1 MRTNTEVFCRFSSS
15 KAVVVR
21 VNWEQRKYRQG
32 KCSCYICDIFFPIP
46 LNYYPLAITMNLN
59 RPFVL
64 ASNVF
69 KEVVRDRILYII
81 GIYGLILAVAMRLL
95 PDLAASTEAK
105 MLPDFGLAAMSALGT
120 IVAIFVGTGLVN
132 KEIEKRTI
140 LMLISK
146 PVSRAEFISGK
157 FIGLSSV
164 LAVLVAVMTGIFL
177 GLMKIAK
184 VSYSLESIAIASL
197 FLLLQLCLIAAVA
210 ITLGVFTSSLLATAL
225 TFGIYLMGNISQD
238 LLKLGNLSNN
248 PTVEGITKVL
258 YLVLPDLS
266 RLDLKNQAV
275 YGMQALPNTTALI
288 TNAGYGLLYSVMLLT
303 LAILIFS
310 KREF

>member
-1 MRTNTEVFCRFSSS
+1 
-15 KAVVVR
+15 
-21 VNWEQRKYRQG
+21 
-32 KCSCYICDIFFPIP
+32 
-46 LNYYPLAITMNLN
+46 MNLN

-81 GIYGLILAVAMRLL
+81 GIYGLILVVAMRLL

-288 TNAGYGLLYSVMLLT
+288 SNAGYGLLYSVMLLA